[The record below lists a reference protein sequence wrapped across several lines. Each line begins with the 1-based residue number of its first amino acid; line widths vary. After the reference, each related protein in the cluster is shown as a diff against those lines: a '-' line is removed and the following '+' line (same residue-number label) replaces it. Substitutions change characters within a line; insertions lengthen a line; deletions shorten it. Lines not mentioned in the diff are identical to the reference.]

1 METVTSSPATT
12 TTSPTISM
20 NEFALRHTQQSAYS
34 FYNGS
39 NDALITLVRT
49 NWSQRRVGDNEGTFI
64 VPVPAEGFFT
74 SIVSITENTDLSAV
88 WGKRTGATDDE
99 HYYIQNYA
107 SGVKTM
113 AKTVEIVVYNH
124 DILASDNQN
133 TSDSDYEIVSI
144 NAYTSDEAEPMSPIT
159 MARNYLD
166 MTGSTKTD
174 YTADQFAKAIWFWAT
189 HANAKPESMS

>member
-1 METVTSSPATT
+1 METVSSSST
-12 TTSPTISM
+12 TTSTSPSISM
-20 NEFALRHTQQSAYS
+20 NEFALRHTQASAYS

-39 NDALITLVRT
+39 NDALINLVLT
-49 NWSQRRVGDNEGTFI
+49 NWSSRRVGDSEGTFI

-74 SIVSITENTDLSAV
+74 GIVSITENTDLTAI
-88 WGKRTGATDDE
+88 WGKRTGAIDDE

-107 SGVKTM
+107 SGVKAM

-159 MARNYLD
+159 MARNYLG
-166 MTGSTKTD
+166 MVGGTKTN